1 MLLSKFGNSYLES
14 KKQGSESK
22 LMIKTTKNVANFCK
36 TCYNVK
42 KEKGVIMAKK
52 RMGISLSEEV
62 AEMLEKQAKEAGLNK
77 SALITTLIVKENKNQ
92 DRKA

>member
-1 MLLSKFGNSYLES
+1 
-14 KKQGSESK
+14 KKQKMLQKFVKRITMS
-22 LMIKTTKNVANFCK
+22 
-36 TCYNVK
+36 K

-92 DRKA
+92 DRKV

>member
-1 MLLSKFGNSYLES
+1 M
-14 KKQGSESK
+14 
-22 LMIKTTKNVANFCK
+22 VRR
-36 TCYNVK
+36 
-42 KEKGVIMAKK
+42 

-92 DRKA
+92 ARKV

>member
-1 MLLSKFGNSYLES
+1 MLQKFVKRVTMS
-14 KKQGSESK
+14 
-22 LMIKTTKNVANFCK
+22 
-36 TCYNVK
+36 K

-77 SALITTLIVKENKNQ
+77 SAFITTLIVKENKNQ